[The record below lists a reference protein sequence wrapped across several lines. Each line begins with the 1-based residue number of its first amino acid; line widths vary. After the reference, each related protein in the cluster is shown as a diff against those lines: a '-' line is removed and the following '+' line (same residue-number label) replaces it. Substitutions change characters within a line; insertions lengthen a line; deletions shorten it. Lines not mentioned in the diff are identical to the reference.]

1 MKFLTKLLMLSFVLC
16 QNPSVGQK
24 IRIITLDGNTLKGD
38 VNLVN
43 DVEIVISTDLGDI
56 KVGREKI
63 KSLEIISINDKPT
76 RKPLVQNE
84 VSVELNP
91 SLNQEAR
98 WRTISSAMLLGNGLY
113 GWAVPYVF
121 GVSDEETVIASQLL
135 MSVSYTHLTLPTIY
149 SV

>member
-1 MKFLTKLLMLSFVLC
+1 MQLFLSKKIILKKLRLTK
-16 QNPSVGQK
+16 K
-24 IRIITLDGNTLKGD
+24 
-38 VNLVN
+38 
-43 DVEIVISTDLGDI
+43 STDLGDI

-84 VSVELNP
+84 VSVELDP

-98 WRTISSAMLLGNGLY
+98 WRTIYSAMLLGNGLY
-113 GWAVPYVF
+113 GWAIPYVF

-135 MSVSYTHLTLPTIY
+135 MFGGGFYTSYAYTQNMDLPYGRWQFQNSGAALGLSLIHI
-149 SV
+149 